1 MVKDTFF
8 VCSGRMTLRHPTGMW
23 EGFIVVC
30 GLYSG
35 GTVEN
40 RPTAGNSPRSD
51 DSQAS
56 HRYLDRLHSG
66 GTTASR
72 PTARDDY
79 CILKVT
85 VFVPALPSLS
95 VAVMVMLA
103 LPTGAS
109 VAIGMVIPVST

>member
-1 MVKDTFF
+1 MP
-8 VCSGRMTLRHPTGMW
+8 LRHPTGMW
-23 EGFIVVC
+23 KGFIAAL
-30 GLYSG
+30 GLQCG

-40 RPTAGNSPRSD
+40 
-51 DSQAS
+51 
-56 HRYLDRLHSG
+56 
-66 GTTASR
+66 R

>member
-1 MVKDTFF
+1 MLVKDTFF
-8 VCSGRMTLRHPTGMW
+8 VSPGRMTLRHPTGKRKDS
-23 EGFIVVC
+23 
-30 GLYSG
+30 GLHSG

-40 RPTAGNSPRSD
+40 
-51 DSQAS
+51 
-56 HRYLDRLHSG
+56 
-66 GTTASR
+66 R

-109 VAIGMVIPVST
+109 VAIGMVIPARTWLVFESKDVILNPKPLISASSVSSVTVPVSG